1 MLHSSLVWELRGDIK
16 EKEYYEKV
24 VAPLL
29 YQIFKFKVNPK
40 FRSGGK
46 NGCFG
51 IQTTNKDITSFLL
64 KYGFK
69 PGRKSGTVKVPDIVF
84 ESTKKIQLSFLRGY
98 FDTDGCLR
106 YERINSK
113 LERNYPKLEMGSLST
128 FLIHDLKNLFKKLGF
143 RNYSW
148 VDKRT
153 NTSKV
158 CIAGKEMLRK
168 WMEEIKPHNPKHLN
182 KYHLN
187 IHSCAEVA

>member
-1 MLHSSLVWELRGDIK
+1 MLATEHYMLHSSLVWELRGDIK

-40 FRSGGK
+40 FQRGK

-84 ESTKKIQLSFLRGY
+84 ESTK
-98 FDTDGCLR
+98 
-106 YERINSK
+106 NSIIF
-113 LERNYPKLEMGSLST
+113 ST
-128 FLIHDLKNLFKKLGF
+128 WLF
-143 RNYSW
+143 
-148 VDKRT
+148 
-153 NTSKV
+153 
-158 CIAGKEMLRK
+158 
-168 WMEEIKPHNPKHLN
+168 
-182 KYHLN
+182 
-187 IHSCAEVA
+187 